1 MTTRRSRAIASSI
14 VVAAPLIVTLAAW
27 HFGFAQAQD
36 PALAG
41 ILGGDIAP
49 IRVLRDSFSTMAGIA
64 VDAENDEVHIS
75 DENRSSLMTFRRTD
89 DTGSRQGEPIRQIM
103 GPRTSLEFI
112 CGIAVDP
119 RTREVYGVNNDVAD
133 NMVVFGPN
141 QTGDSPPLRELKVD
155 HGAWGVALDDVNEE
169 VAITIEHINKV
180 AVYKRTAIGAELP
193 LRMIQGPR
201 TGLAD
206 PHGIFIDSKNGEIY
220 VVNIGAWHMVR
231 TGETEQNG
239 VPDWWRAFDAASK
252 VQNAPQSSLLPST
265 GRYYLPSITVYPRTS
280 NGDVPPR
287 RTIQGDRTQLNNPL
301 GIFIDSQ
308 NDEVAVANDGGDSI
322 LVFSTSANGNVAPL
336 RVLKGTDTGIKFP
349 SGVWVD
355 TKNNELWVTNWG
367 NHSATVYPRTA
378 QGNVK
383 PLRVIR
389 SAPEGTPLNGMGN
402 PSAMVY
408 DAARDELLIPN

>member
-1 MTTRRSRAIASSI
+1 VFNGIA
-14 VVAAPLIVTLAAW
+14 
-27 HFGFAQAQD
+27 
-36 PALAG
+36 
-41 ILGGDIAP
+41 GGNIAP
-49 IRVLRDSFSTMAGIA
+49 VRILRDPHSTMAGIA

-89 DTGSRQGEPIRQIM
+89 NTGPRQGEPLRHIM
-103 GPRTSLEFI
+103 GQRTSLEFI
-112 CGIAVDP
+112 CGITVDP

-141 QTGDSPPLRELKVD
+141 QDGDSPPLRELKVD

-180 AVYKRTAIGAELP
+180 SVYRRTATGQELP
-193 LRMIQGPR
+193 LRIIQGPR
-201 TGLAD
+201 TGLSD
-206 PHGIFIDSKNGEIY
+206 PHGIFIDSKNNEIY
-220 VVNIGAWHMVR
+220 VVNIGHWHAVR

-239 VPDWWRAFDAASK
+239 IPDWWRVFNAGDK
-252 VQNAPQSSLLPST
+252 VQNSPQFSLLPST
-265 GRYYLPSITVYPRTS
+265 GKFYPPSITVYPRTS
-280 NGDVPPR
+280 NGDVLPK
-287 RTIQGDRTQLNNPL
+287 RTIQGDRTQLSNPL
-301 GIFIDSQ
+301 GIYVDFQ
-308 NDEVAVANDGGDSI
+308 NNEVVVANDGGDSV
-322 LVFSTSANGNVAPL
+322 LVFPTSANGNVAPM
-336 RVLKGTDTGIKFP
+336 RVLKGPDTGIKFP

-378 QGNVK
+378 NGNVK